1 MSQSDGNISTKI
13 IEKINQ
19 ESKFGL
25 LLNSKV
31 SEIMIVTSNEY
42 SGNNKRKWESIKRKK
57 KNQKK
62 WEDRMIRE
70 KMAEDEKR
78 IKIEDVERE

>member
-42 SGNNKRKWESIKRKK
+42 SGNNKRK
-57 KNQKK
+57 
-62 WEDRMIRE
+62 
-70 KMAEDEKR
+70 
-78 IKIEDVERE
+78 